1 MFSLPEDEVFVGMG
15 VHGEPGV
22 GRRKVEPLR
31 ELVDVMLTALMDD
44 RPMAPGE
51 TAAVIVNGAGGTTMM
66 EPLSVYGEVDKWL
79 SAKGITAVSPAIG
92 SLSTTQET
100 GGFSI
105 SLLAADEAMLR
116 LWRAP
121 QATPQFPVIR

>member
-1 MFSLPEDEVFVGMG
+1 MFSLPDDEVYIGMG

-31 ELVDVMLTALMDD
+31 DLVGFMMAALMDD
-44 RPMAPGE
+44 RAIAGGS
-51 TAAVIVNGAGGTTMM
+51 TVAVIVNGSGGTTMM
-66 EPLSVYGEVDKWL
+66 ELLSVYGEVSRWL
-79 SAKGITAVSPAIG
+79 SDRGITAVSPAIG
-92 SLSTTQET
+92 SLSTTQEM

-105 SLLAADEAMLR
+105 SILTPDEHMLR

-121 QATPQFPVIR
+121 QATPCFPVIR